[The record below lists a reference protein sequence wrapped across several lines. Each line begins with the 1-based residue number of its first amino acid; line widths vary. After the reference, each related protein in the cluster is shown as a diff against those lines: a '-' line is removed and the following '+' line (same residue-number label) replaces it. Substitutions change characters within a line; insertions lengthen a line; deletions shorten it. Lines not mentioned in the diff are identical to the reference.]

1 MFRTLHDD
9 NGGTGREE
17 WIDQSSMSCE
27 KETVR
32 EMDERTRSMKGE
44 VRSSEWSD
52 ELDDS
57 DEKTK
62 VAFEGVNDYCE
73 LLHHTFSGM
82 A

>member
-1 MFRTLHDD
+1 
-9 NGGTGREE
+9 
-17 WIDQSSMSCE
+17 MSCR

-32 EMDERTRSMKGE
+32 EMDDGTRSMKGE

-52 ELDDS
+52 ESDDS

-73 LLHHTFSGM
+73 LLHRTFSGM